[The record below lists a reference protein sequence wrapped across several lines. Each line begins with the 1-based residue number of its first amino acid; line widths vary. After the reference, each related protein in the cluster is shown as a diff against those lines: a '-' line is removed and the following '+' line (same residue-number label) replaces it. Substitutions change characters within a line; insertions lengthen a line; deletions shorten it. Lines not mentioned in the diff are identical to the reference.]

1 VTTTTLLLWASLAI
15 AGSHGTTS
23 GSPYCVY
30 SSQSQELKCNCQN
43 LYFNRSQPTV
53 FPNNEFFVS
62 LPSHKAEKV
71 ASEVKEVSTIKLSG
85 CPKLHLALD
94 LSPLPYPFRKYVSIF

>member
-1 VTTTTLLLWASLAI
+1 M
-15 AGSHGTTS
+15 SHILQLFGI
-23 GSPYCVY
+23 C
-30 SSQSQELKCNCQN
+30 SQELKCNCQN
-43 LYFNRSQPTV
+43 LYFNRSHPTV